1 MKTKIVF
8 CVFLA
13 LGFLSVATSSFA
25 ADAPKRFSLVLSGG
39 YGTTG
44 GGDMSKVFAGEN
56 GLIRDFAALGGFT
69 VTDTLQTASWSQEFE
84 VEFLFRPV
92 RNFGLSLGTGWLGKS
107 EDARGAGE
115 SGALARFSVD
125 WNTDYRLIPVE
136 LSGVYF
142 LPAGARLTA
151 YAKAG
156 AGYYFGRMKYSA
168 ATEESFAGAG
178 TWELDEGTATGSSFG
193 FHGGLGLE
201 YSVSHVLSIFL
212 EAHGRQIRM
221 NGWTA
226 DDQTHSDPTSHTTE
240 TGSFWYA
247 ERFQPD
253 FGKSYATFVLHKDLP
268 DDSDLRN
275 VRKMAIGFSGFAVK
289 AGFKIGF

>member
-1 MKTKIVF
+1 MKTKPVF
-8 CVFLA
+8 CVFLV
-13 LGFLSVATSSFA
+13 LGFLMLATSSFA

-44 GGDMSKVFAGEN
+44 GGDLSKVFQGEN
-56 GLIRDFAALGGFT
+56 EFIRDIAALGGLT
-69 VTDTLQTASWSQEFE
+69 VTDTLQTASWGPEFE
-84 VEFLFRPV
+84 LEFLFRPV

-115 SGALARFSVD
+115 SGASARFSVD

-168 ATEESFAGAG
+168 AAEENFTGAS
-178 TWELDEGTATGSSFG
+178 TWELDEGTATDSSFG

-201 YSVSHVLSIFL
+201 YSVSPVVSIFL
-212 EAHGRQIRM
+212 EAHGRYVSL
-221 NGWTA
+221 NDWTV
-226 DDQTHSDPTSHTTE
+226 DQTHSDPTSNIKE
-240 TGSFWYA
+240 TGTFWYT

-253 FGKSYATFVLHKDLP
+253 VGKSYATFLFRKDRP

-275 VRKMAIGFSGFAVK
+275 VRKMAIGFSGLALK
-289 AGFKIGF
+289 AGFKIAF